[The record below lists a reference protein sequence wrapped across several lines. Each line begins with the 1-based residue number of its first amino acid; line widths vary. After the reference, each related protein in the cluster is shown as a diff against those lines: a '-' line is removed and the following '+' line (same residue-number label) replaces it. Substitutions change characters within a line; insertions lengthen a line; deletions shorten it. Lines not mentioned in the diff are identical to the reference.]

1 MDTHSVLSQAK
12 ALQVSSG
19 QLTSLL
25 ETVSADQ
32 YTLVL
37 IWPQLGDFDTLEY
50 AWWIE
55 RDRTQLQAA
64 NIEVRAIAIGDIP
77 AGQKFCTYTDFPSE
91 HLYVDPAASLHQ
103 ELELYPG
110 LGATL
115 PGLKPQQNGYLN
127 LLLMCA
133 GIGSPGT
140 LKEVFRGYKGDKA
153 APQLIADDEVVK
165 AAPLP
170 ALKGEVFK
178 AAGGKGFQR
187 PFELATLRLRNMA
200 EVLSNWNTYVPDA
213 AYLTQRGAT
222 FLFAP
227 GSATTKSATTT
238 NRKLVYE
245 WRDRNILG
253 FAENMSHPLSF
264 LENYVPTYTHHNS
277 KMASTNLAQ

>member
-133 GIGSPGT
+133 GI
-140 LKEVFRGYKGDKA
+140 
-153 APQLIADDEVVK
+153 
-165 AAPLP
+165 
-170 ALKGEVFK
+170 
-178 AAGGKGFQR
+178 
-187 PFELATLRLRNMA
+187 
-200 EVLSNWNTYVPDA
+200 
-213 AYLTQRGAT
+213 
-222 FLFAP
+222 
-227 GSATTKSATTT
+227 
-238 NRKLVYE
+238 
-245 WRDRNILG
+245 
-253 FAENMSHPLSF
+253 
-264 LENYVPTYTHHNS
+264 
-277 KMASTNLAQ
+277 